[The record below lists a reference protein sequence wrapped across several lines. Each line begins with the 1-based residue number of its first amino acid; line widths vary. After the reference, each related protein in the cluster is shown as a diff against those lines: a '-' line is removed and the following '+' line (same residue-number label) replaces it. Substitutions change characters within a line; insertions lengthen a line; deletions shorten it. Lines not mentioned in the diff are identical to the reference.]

1 MALKDHSLDDKITA
15 AAKAKFLDTG
25 YTGASL
31 WKIAEHVGV
40 TAPCRF
46 IDSGRSATQTAA
58 LQSSVS
64 SRSIAVKRI

>member
-31 WKIAEHVGV
+31 RKIAEHVGV

-46 IDSGRSATQTAA
+46 IDSGRSARGP
-58 LQSSVS
+58 LHG
-64 SRSIAVKRI
+64 SRLFHPGRLP

>member
-1 MALKDHSLDDKITA
+1 MALKDHSPDDKITA

-58 LQSSVS
+58 L
-64 SRSIAVKRI
+64 